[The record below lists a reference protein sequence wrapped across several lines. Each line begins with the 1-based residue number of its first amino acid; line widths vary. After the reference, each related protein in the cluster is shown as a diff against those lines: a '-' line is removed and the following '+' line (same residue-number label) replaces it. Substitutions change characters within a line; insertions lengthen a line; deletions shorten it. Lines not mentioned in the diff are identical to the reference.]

1 MTDWKE
7 SVISFFAQ
15 AADKTTPPELGV
27 EAEHFIVDRLN
38 RRAVP
43 YSGEHGIRQVLAR
56 LMERFPGAQIL
67 PDDDFFGFQTP
78 DFTITLEPAAQLEI
92 SISPMASIRQISDVY
107 REFMNNLDA
116 VLAPLGYMALSV
128 GCQPVSPVAALEMIP
143 KKRYA
148 LMNEYFQHTGTGG
161 IEMMRGSA
169 SLQVS
174 VDYYSEEDFRRKLQA
189 AYCYSP
195 VLKLFCDNSSS
206 FQGKELN
213 TRLKRTDIWRRTDP
227 ARCGVL
233 PGVFSPSYGF
243 ADYANFL
250 GRIPPIF
257 LKQGAEV
264 LPTGLQTADT
274 LFADKT
280 LGEDEIRHLLSM
292 AFPDVRVKQF
302 LEIRVADAVPPP
314 FLAAYCALIKG
325 LIYSEAGLEHAQE
338 MIRGKGL
345 TEDDI
350 RKAEDELMTHGWE
363 ASVYGQPA
371 SELGRSLLKLAEK
384 ELPPEERPYLETF
397 EAVIRHKGIL
407 SIPPAEAERLRQLP
421 PTENRE

>member
-1 MTDWKE
+1 MIDWKE
-7 SVISFFAQ
+7 SVIRFFAQ
-15 AADKTTPPELGV
+15 AAEKISPPELGV
-27 EAEHFIVDRLN
+27 EAEHFVVERVS

-56 LMERFPGAQIL
+56 LMERYPEAQIL
-67 PDDDFFGFQTP
+67 PDDDFFGFQVP

-92 SISPMASIRQISDVY
+92 SISPMASVQRISDAY
-107 REFMNNLDA
+107 RAFMKNLDA

-148 LMNEYFQHTGTGG
+148 LMNEYFRHSGTGG

-195 VLKLFCDNSSS
+195 ILKLLCDNSRS
-206 FQGKELN
+206 FQGKELGV
-213 TRLKRTDIWRRTDP
+213 RLKRTDIWRRTDP
-227 ARCGVL
+227 IRCGVL

-243 ADYANFL
+243 ADYADFL

-274 LFADKT
+274 LFAGKV
-280 LGEDEIRHLLSM
+280 LGEEEIRHLLSM

-314 FLAAYCALIKG
+314 FLAAYCAMIKG
-325 LIYSEAGLEHAQE
+325 LIYSEAGLMYAQE

-345 TEDDI
+345 SEDDI
-350 RKAEDELMTHGWE
+350 RKAEDELMTRGWE
-363 ASVYGQPA
+363 ARVYGRPA

-384 ELPPEERPYLETF
+384 ELPPEERPYLEAF

-407 SIPPAEAERLRQLP
+407 AIPPKEAERFCGP
-421 PTENRE
+421 AAAEDRE